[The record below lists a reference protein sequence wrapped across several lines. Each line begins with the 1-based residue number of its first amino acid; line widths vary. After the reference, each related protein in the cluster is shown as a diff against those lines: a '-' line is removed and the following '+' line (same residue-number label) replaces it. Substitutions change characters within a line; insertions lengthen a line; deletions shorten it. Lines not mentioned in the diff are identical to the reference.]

1 MGKKNFV
8 LDTNVLLHDHKC
20 IFNFE
25 ENDIFIPIVVLEE
38 LDKFKKGNEE
48 INLIVVCFNIAIVR
62 KTSFHPTFA
71 VS

>member
-25 ENDIFIPIVVLEE
+25 ENDILS
-38 LDKFKKGNEE
+38 
-48 INLIVVCFNIAIVR
+48 R
-62 KTSFHPTFA
+62 
-71 VS
+71 